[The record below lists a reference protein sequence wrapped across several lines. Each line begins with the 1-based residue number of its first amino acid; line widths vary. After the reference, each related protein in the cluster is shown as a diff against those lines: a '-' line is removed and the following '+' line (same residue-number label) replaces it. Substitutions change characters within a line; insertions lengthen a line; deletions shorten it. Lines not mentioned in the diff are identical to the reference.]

1 MRNFFR
7 APRCTLRT
15 RLARGTQPPGACL
28 LKTLANA
35 AILAALGALT
45 LGMAAN
51 AAPARAAEV
60 GPSLDGQLPP
70 APARTTSAAATTPP
84 ASRPGGA
91 CSDQRLAEGVQL
103 PDLPF
108 FYSRIVPTAAYG
120 SRTMVQ
126 LIQDA
131 GRHMS
136 WAMPQAAPF
145 AVGDISRP
153 GGGPISGHV
162 SHRGGV
168 DVDIGIYKEGG
179 QQAKHQFLKF
189 APSQLDVAATWE
201 LIRFFLDS
209 GKVDFI
215 LLDRGHI
222 ARIKAWT
229 LQQGL
234 LDTNEAARIFP
245 PEGSRETWL
254 HTGIVRHVPHHADH
268 IHVRVLCEDGARA
281 GF

>member
-1 MRNFFR
+1 M
-7 APRCTLRT
+7 L
-15 RLARGTQPPGACL
+15 
-28 LKTLANA
+28 
-35 AILAALGALT
+35 
-45 LGMAAN
+45 
-51 AAPARAAEV
+51 
-60 GPSLDGQLPP
+60 
-70 APARTTSAAATTPP
+70 
-84 ASRPGGA
+84 
-91 CSDQRLAEGVQL
+91 L

-108 FYSRIVPTAAYG
+108 FYSRIAPGAAYG
-120 SRTMVQ
+120 SKTMVQ

-179 QQAKHQFLKF
+179 QQARNQFLKF

-201 LIRFFLDS
+201 LMRFFLDS

-215 LLDRGHI
+215 LLDRAHI

-234 LDTNEAARIFP
+234 LKASEAERIFP

-254 HTGIVRHVPHHADH
+254 HTGIVRHVAHHADH

-281 GF
+281 GY

>member
-1 MRNFFR
+1 M
-7 APRCTLRT
+7 C
-15 RLARGTQPPGACL
+15 
-28 LKTLANA
+28 
-35 AILAALGALT
+35 
-45 LGMAAN
+45 AN

-60 GPSLDGQLPP
+60 GPSLDGQVLP
-70 APARTTSAAATTPP
+70 APARTTSAAATP
-84 ASRPGGA
+84 AARPGQPGT
-91 CSDQRLAEGVQL
+91 CSDQRLADGVQL

-108 FYSRIVPTAAYG
+108 FYSRIVPTASYG

-136 WAMPQAAPF
+136 WAVPQAAPF

-153 GGGPISGHV
+153 GGGPIAGHV

-189 APSQLDVAATWE
+189 PSSQLDVAATWE

-215 LLDRGHI
+215 LLDRAHI

-234 LDTNEAARIFP
+234 LDEGEATRIFP
-245 PEGSRETWL
+245 AEGSRETWL
-254 HTGIVRHVPHHADH
+254 RTGIVRHVPHHGDH
-268 IHVRVLCEDGARA
+268 IHVRVLCEDGSRA
-281 GF
+281 GY